1 MPKTRPQRLIHLA
14 RHPYDAKPD
23 MPTSGLSAEAVETA
37 VTDLHRE
44 RRRRSMTTDEQAAY
58 VTERAAHHQQRIDDE
73 ETSRTIYAAR
83 TADGHVKVGSTDDL
97 ARRMAEHGIPLSDVV
112 ATMPGGYRTERAI
125 HRALKASRVAG
136 LETYA
141 WTPQVKDFV
150 ASMST
155 PSQPK

>member
-14 RHPYDAKPD
+14 RHPYGHKPD
-23 MPTSGLSAEAVETA
+23 MPISGLSSEAVETA

-44 RRRRSMTTDEQAAY
+44 RRRRTMTTDEQAEF
-58 VTERAAHHQQRIDDE
+58 VIERAAGHQQRIDDE
-73 ETSRTIYAAR
+73 ESGRIIYAAR
-83 TADGHVKVGSTDDL
+83 TADGYVKVGSTDDL
-97 ARRMAEHGIPLSDVV
+97 ARRMAEHGIPMSDVI

-125 HRALKASRVAG
+125 HRTLKASRVTG

-141 WTPQVKDFV
+141 WTSRVTDFV

-155 PSQPK
+155 PSRPK